1 MNQVLRELHGLHA
14 VIETEHARLNK
25 YVVALEYHLYEASP
39 PKEDANGLSAS
50 PRQKRRKMETLQG
63 VLIVTVGCDSAWWS
77 TCIQGPALGALIASA
92 GQITSSSVAVSEPA
106 ELTEDQ
112 CQPFADKVRNAF
124 RRQSIMVGVNKT
136 APKDTHYWKSIRL
149 YIDPKLYPIQLKL
162 DRLDDRLALI
172 RSTNIVLQRT
182 PYAPSANTSLKS
194 ATDDGETASLA
205 ELHALQRKLEA
216 TQQALREE
224 RHKYRSLL
232 AAPSAANARAGRR
245 PVVGLGPAM
254 LPNAS
259 QRSQMLS
266 QTPSSPSTGSR
277 SRSGLPSSS
286 SSASNAA
293 GVSSDD
299 FALSSDGPERV
310 SQRTLSLV
318 NPTRV
323 RRADPSE
330 NDGFVGDDDEEE

>member
-63 VLIVTVGCDSAWWS
+63 VLIVTVGCDM
-77 TCIQGPALGALIASA
+77 
-92 GQITSSSVAVSEPA
+92 SEPA